1 MRGTKTERHG
11 ERLLD
16 PRCRLVAAALCAGA
30 IVAASTLWMQI
41 LLFALLAATL
51 AATRLPARLV
61 LQGVRG
67 GAFVLLFVAV
77 ANGLW
82 FLVARYWG
90 WAGAT
95 VAVASPADVG
105 RLLLRLTNLFL
116 LGGVLVATTSPADA
130 TAAAD
135 SLLQPLGR
143 IHAPWRE
150 LGLVVGLAV
159 GFVPLLS
166 QETRRLATLL
176 RLRRGRRRWR
186 LWDRARAAVPL
197 LVPLF
202 VGVLR
207 RADEVALALD
217 ARGFAPR
224 AARTSFTGAHYG
236 RSEWLV
242 LLGAGTL
249 LALGFRY

>member
-1 MRGTKTERHG
+1 MHGTDTERAD
-11 ERLLD
+11 ERALD

-30 IVAASTLWMQI
+30 IVAASTLWMQF
-41 LLFALLAATL
+41 LLFALLAVTL
-51 AATRLPARLV
+51 AAARLPARLV
-61 LQGVRG
+61 LQGVRSG
-67 GAFVLLFVAV
+67 TFVLLFVAV
-77 ANGLW
+77 ANGFW
-82 FLVARYWG
+82 FVVARHWG
-90 WAGAT
+90 WAAG
-95 VAVASPADVG
+95 AVAFASPVDVL
-105 RLLLRLTNLFL
+105 RLLLRLTNLLL

-135 SLLQPLGR
+135 SMLQPLGR

-150 LGLVVGLAV
+150 LGLVIGLAV
-159 GFVPLLS
+159 GFVPLLR
-166 QETRRLATLL
+166 QEASRLATLL

-236 RSEWLV
+236 RSEWLT